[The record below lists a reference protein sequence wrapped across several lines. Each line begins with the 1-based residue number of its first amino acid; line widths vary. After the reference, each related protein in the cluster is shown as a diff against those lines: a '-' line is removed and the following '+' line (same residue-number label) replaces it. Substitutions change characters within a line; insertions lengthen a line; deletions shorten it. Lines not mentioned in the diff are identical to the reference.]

1 MMLGNPGGPPPFLNR
16 NRRQPSIGGPPKAV
30 LGGPGRKNSPL
41 PVAAPTP
48 VPKVKKH
55 TVNLPKETPQNDDGE
70 PSTRPSWA
78 RTNVDHPFE
87 YADVSIPPPESSS
100 RDFYPEDNW
109 CRAIPDTLEVFLPGK
124 SSWDE
129 IQRQLIEEKL
139 EKMGIEP
146 VQREPPVHVPHARA
160 ASISSPADPAL
171 LYFKLNKLQQS
182 QGITG
187 PHSLSSSPQ
196 PPYNLEPSPNGAFYA
211 TNRHGHSLSLA
222 QHPTYMSPDTSN
234 LFSGGAFGSQVQNQS
249 SFPTSPTPLY
259 SSDLSSHIVA
269 PQGRVPVNING
280 SRPDS
285 RPNFAIG
292 FGLDIPEEEEEEL
305 AEKEDENDNAAAEEL
320 VQELTEED
328 DTHEETKPY
337 ESCPGE
343 DTAEVLSRIHSRHV
357 SRLSA
362 SLQQQQQPTQYMERA
377 KETVSESA
385 EEPQVADEEPSSPP
399 VLDEA
404 ADWTATED
412 QYDASDDESIGEWS
426 NPSDE
431 ERARQQ
437 RVERRMRKRNASL
450 SEHAP
455 RRLPSFPY
463 PPISP
468 YPAIQSEDDFISN
481 PSEDERQQKHTHAAP
496 HFLHVQPDDYHVPES
511 ALSSGKTP
519 RPLPPLPSLPH
530 SRGPSIHSQY
540 PDPSSAHSRSG
551 SFQRPEM
558 GSRTE
563 SLNPHAKPFVFGAKA
578 PIWAAAPEFQ
588 PAVAPANHS
597 RGSSVG
603 GMLSAAAPEFKPS
616 FGAGFIFQAP
626 AGVPKMPAALAPAA
640 LSPLAE
646 ASIENTPARPQQ
658 GREKRQR
665 LDPAEETFVEEGD
678 SILSFKFP
686 ASKLDSPA
694 PLRRQQESPSPPPMP
709 LKRSSLNPDAQPFT
723 FNMIPQMVHDSP
735 LEDIIRLPISDDEDE
750 NISPYDISEPTDKL
764 PKRRPFADLV
774 ISPTKAR
781 SVSMHM
787 DFRHPVSQNT
797 VPAGLF
803 KALANGEERTRRTV
817 RSRLSSREIFEN
829 LRQPSLDDIDVPTI
843 SRKVSRQH
851 FVTDPGA
858 RYSSPEQDV
867 SGQVPTHARRRSSLP
882 NQPIRSPSNNSISSH
897 MSIVAAADL
906 TGRFE
911 MHQYE
916 GRLEELLD
924 KKLARMQRQLLDTL
938 KAQSERSSTDATA
951 EVLSLFRTQLLQSA
965 SRGLEDSQLDARG
978 ELDFELFKDI
988 VHEAQ
993 TETRSLLK
1001 ADIKTVLDHVGRSEL
1016 ANAANAEHL
1025 REQILRSVSQSVSH
1039 LLERLSLSRGSEIT
1053 VDGVVAALA
1062 PLVSSMRTE
1071 PLDYDFLTS
1080 QLSQAV
1086 KPHISQL
1093 IDLAS
1098 DKAETAGLIVA
1109 RILPLLPTPTP
1120 PMDTEALTSQLISE
1134 IRRAIAPID
1143 PFEIKEQVADLVV
1156 ERLDSRLAVRDKAFN
1171 VDSIATKLSQAVQS
1185 LIPSQDA
1192 LEGKVDG
1199 ICNKQKTLAE
1209 QYASLAADHRGSQE
1223 VLSKLPERFAES
1235 AQSTI
1240 SELTKVMSEMG
1251 KGSPEAFQ
1259 GLGDKLD
1266 QVLGDK
1272 SNQELLSGHKAILE
1286 QLDSVPSFIT
1296 STTDI
1301 LQHIQTEMALSVR
1314 AAQRESEELRRS
1326 NADYQVQ
1333 LAKARS
1339 AHGQIRVDKDRI
1351 EEKQRETET
1360 ERNQMRSRI
1369 KQLEEQLESKSLENV
1384 SLEAKCSK
1392 QEDGLSQ
1399 ALSRLQASDVDKQAT
1414 RSQIAEL
1421 EAAKRETTADNQSLK
1436 AQVDALKMDGIF
1448 AARDKET
1455 AVEAL
1460 SSLQQRYDDLAAQ
1473 QSHWNSVNKTAAQV
1487 EKLTTMFGQ
1496 LDNQEIKELRRVRDS
1511 SKVLE
1516 GEHAALQ
1523 KRYQDLE
1530 KKVANLEKSAATT
1543 RQNHTQA
1550 QQRNQQKVSELERK
1564 SRDLEGRVETLGT
1577 EVEQWEQTHAQL
1589 DTDYT
1594 SAKQQLEEK
1603 ESHERHM
1610 KDREAHLQDQINTLE
1625 GKNKQLQ
1632 TDLIQAQQK
1641 AFSAPV
1647 HLTNGKSSHYDRPSS
1662 RASTVLVD
1670 CPNGNG
1676 RSPGT
1681 DGSATPPAEKS
1692 VWDSVHAPKA
1702 SEPYQPSYQAKTP
1715 ARRYPNLGVT
1725 AAKSARPTY
1734 PSYRRAASPTPSVV
1748 SVAPTLGDDGWYS

>member
-1 MMLGNPGGPPPFLNR
+1 
-16 NRRQPSIGGPPKAV
+16 
-30 LGGPGRKNSPL
+30 
-41 PVAAPTP
+41 
-48 VPKVKKH
+48 
-55 TVNLPKETPQNDDGE
+55 
-70 PSTRPSWA
+70 
-78 RTNVDHPFE
+78 
-87 YADVSIPPPESSS
+87 
-100 RDFYPEDNW
+100 
-109 CRAIPDTLEVFLPGK
+109 
-124 SSWDE
+124 
-129 IQRQLIEEKL
+129 
-139 EKMGIEP
+139 
-146 VQREPPVHVPHARA
+146 
-160 ASISSPADPAL
+160 
-171 LYFKLNKLQQS
+171 
-182 QGITG
+182 
-187 PHSLSSSPQ
+187 
-196 PPYNLEPSPNGAFYA
+196 
-211 TNRHGHSLSLA
+211 
-222 QHPTYMSPDTSN
+222 
-234 LFSGGAFGSQVQNQS
+234 
-249 SFPTSPTPLY
+249 
-259 SSDLSSHIVA
+259 
-269 PQGRVPVNING
+269 
-280 SRPDS
+280 
-285 RPNFAIG
+285 
-292 FGLDIPEEEEEEL
+292 
-305 AEKEDENDNAAAEEL
+305 
-320 VQELTEED
+320 
-328 DTHEETKPY
+328 
-337 ESCPGE
+337 
-343 DTAEVLSRIHSRHV
+343 
-357 SRLSA
+357 
-362 SLQQQQQPTQYMERA
+362 
-377 KETVSESA
+377 
-385 EEPQVADEEPSSPP
+385 
-399 VLDEA
+399 
-404 ADWTATED
+404 
-412 QYDASDDESIGEWS
+412 
-426 NPSDE
+426 
-431 ERARQQ
+431 
-437 RVERRMRKRNASL
+437 
-450 SEHAP
+450 
-455 RRLPSFPY
+455 
-463 PPISP
+463 
-468 YPAIQSEDDFISN
+468 
-481 PSEDERQQKHTHAAP
+481 
-496 HFLHVQPDDYHVPES
+496 
-511 ALSSGKTP
+511 
-519 RPLPPLPSLPH
+519 
-530 SRGPSIHSQY
+530 
-540 PDPSSAHSRSG
+540 
-551 SFQRPEM
+551 M
-558 GSRTE
+558 GSRNSE

-578 PIWAAAPEFQ
+578 PIWSAAPEFVPSVPQ
-588 PAVAPANHS
+588 ASHS
-597 RGSSVG
+597 RGASVSG
-603 GMLSAAAPEFKPS
+603 TLSAAAPEFKPS
-616 FGAGFIFQAP
+616 FGAGFTFQPP
-626 AGVPKMPAALAPAA
+626 AGIPKMPAALAPAA
-640 LSPLAE
+640 LPVLAE

-665 LDPAEETFVEEGD
+665 LDPTEETFVEEGD
-678 SILSFKFP
+678 TVLSFKFP
-686 ASKLDSPA
+686 ASKNNSPA
-694 PLRRQQESPSPPPMP
+694 PPRRLQESPSPPPVTI
-709 LKRSSLNPDAQPFT
+709 KRSSLNPDAPPFT

-735 LEDIIRLPISDDEDE
+735 LEEIVRLPISDDEDE

-829 LRQPSLDDIDVPTI
+829 LRQPSLDDINVPTI

-858 RYSSPEQDV
+858 RDRYSSPEQDV
-867 SGQVPTHARRRSSLP
+867 FGQVPTHTRRRSSLP

-916 GRLEELLD
+916 GKLEELLD
-924 KKLARMQRQLLDTL
+924 KKLAGMQRQLLDTL

-978 ELDFELFKDI
+978 ELDFELFRDI

-993 TETRSLLK
+993 METRNLLK
-1001 ADIKTVLDHVGRSEL
+1001 ADIKGVLDHMGRSEL
-1016 ANAANAEHL
+1016 ASATKAEQL
-1025 REQILRSVSQSVSH
+1025 RDQILHSVSQTVSH
-1039 LLERLSLSRGSEIT
+1039 LPERLGLSRGSEIT
-1053 VDGVVAALA
+1053 VDAIVAGLA

-1071 PLDYDFLTS
+1071 ALDYDFLTS

-1120 PMDTEALTSQLISE
+1120 PMDTEALTAQLISE
-1134 IRRAIAPID
+1134 VRRAIAPID
-1143 PFEIKEQVADLVV
+1143 AFEIKEQVADLVV

-1171 VDSIATKLSQAVQS
+1171 VDNIAAKLSQAVQP
-1185 LIPSQDA
+1185 LFPSQDA

-1199 ICNKQKTLAE
+1199 IRTEQKALAE
-1209 QYASLAADHRGSQE
+1209 QYASLASDHRGSHE
-1223 VLSKLPERFAES
+1223 LLSKLPERFAES
-1235 AQSTI
+1235 AQSTV
-1240 SELTKVMSEMG
+1240 SELTKVVSEIG
-1251 KGSPEAFQ
+1251 KGSPEILQ

-1266 QVLGDK
+1266 RVLEEK
-1272 SNQELLSGHKAILE
+1272 SGQELLSGHKTILE

-1301 LQHIQTEMALSVR
+1301 LQHIQTEMALTVR
-1314 AAQRESEELRRS
+1314 AAQRETEELRRS

-1360 ERNQMRSRI
+1360 ERNQMRSKI

-1421 EAAKRETTADNQSLK
+1421 EAAKREAVADNQSLK

-1448 AARDKET
+1448 ATRDKET
-1455 AVEAL
+1455 AVETL
-1460 SSLQQRYDDLAAQ
+1460 SSLQQRYDDLTSQ
-1473 QSHWNSVNKTAAQV
+1473 QSHWDSVKKTAAQV

-1530 KKVANLEKSAATT
+1530 KKVANLEKAAATT

-1594 SAKQQLEEK
+1594 SAKQLLEEK

-1610 KDREAHLQDQINTLE
+1610 KDREAHLQEQINTLE

-1641 AFSAPV
+1641 VAAPAG
-1647 HLTNGKSSHYDRPSS
+1647 HLSNGKSNHYDRPSS

-1670 CPNGNG
+1670 YPNGNG

-1681 DGSATPPAEKS
+1681 DGTATPPAEKS
-1692 VWDSVHAPKA
+1692 VWDSVHAPKS

-1725 AAKSARPTY
+1725 AAKSARSTY